1 MSKILAVVPNISE
14 GTDEQFI
21 EDLTARL
28 GEIPG
33 LLMLDVSVDRGR
45 NRTVLSFTGTKEA
58 VFAGGFLL
66 YELTLK
72 QVDMRQHEGDYPRV
86 GAVDVFPFVPLKDA
100 TIEEARAWAE
110 EFAQKVVER
119 FNLPVYLFAESARY
133 RYRRDIDNIRAG
145 EYEGFAA
152 KMKDVRWKPD
162 LGPDEFPPDSG
173 VTIIGA
179 RDPLISFKVNFSCTE
194 EAVADAIGH
203 LVADTSGGIVRAN
216 ARVDQETGRA
226 MLTVSVTEIKASPMY
241 RVIEIIRMEARRFGV
256 EIRSVEMIGLIPEI
270 VLLEAAEYYMQIMN
284 FDRADI
290 LERSIQAHL
299 DERFLGPG
307 DS

>member
-45 NRTVLSFTGTKEA
+45 NRTVLSFTGSKEA
-58 VFAGGFLL
+58 VFAGGLLL

-72 QVDMRQHEGDYPRV
+72 QVDMRRHEGDYPRV

-100 TIEEARAWAE
+100 TIEEARAWAD
-110 EFAQKVVER
+110 EFAQLVAER

-145 EYEGFAA
+145 EYEGFAG

-162 LGPDEFPPDSG
+162 LGPDEFNPDSG

-179 RDPLISFKVNFSCTE
+179 RYPLISFKVVFSCTE

-203 LVADTSGGIVRAN
+203 LVADISGGIVRVD

-226 MLTVSVTEIKASPMY
+226 MLTVSVTDIKASPMY

-256 EIRSVEMIGLIPEI
+256 EIRSVEMIGLIPES
-270 VLLEAAEYYMQIMN
+270 VLVGAAEYYMQIKN
-284 FDRADI
+284 FDHADI

-299 DERFLGPG
+299 DERFLTSG